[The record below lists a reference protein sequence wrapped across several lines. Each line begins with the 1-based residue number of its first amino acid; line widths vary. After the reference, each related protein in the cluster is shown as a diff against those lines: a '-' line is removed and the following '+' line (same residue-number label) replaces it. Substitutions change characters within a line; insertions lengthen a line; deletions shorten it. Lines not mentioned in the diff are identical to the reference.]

1 MIYLIFIFGLI
12 IGSFLNVVIYRYNT
26 GRGIGGRSGC
36 FSCGKTLAWYELFPV
51 LSFLLQKGRCTKC
64 YTKLSWQYPLV
75 ELITGLMFALIYSMF
90 GFTLAG
96 LIYLLIGIYSIMISV
111 YDIRHT
117 IIPDSWVYT
126 LSVFGIILNY
136 QNIVN
141 VLIAGL
147 IIFSFFALLW
157 LMGRGNWMG
166 FGDAKLGLAMGLVL
180 GISKGVTAV
189 MVGFWLGAIV
199 GILLMILTKIFSK
212 FNYHLKSEIP
222 FGPFLILGMWLSIV
236 FNLDLVWMA
245 GLFAF

>member
-1 MIYLIFIFGLI
+1 
-12 IGSFLNVVIYRYNT
+12 
-26 GRGIGGRSGC
+26 
-36 FSCGKTLAWYELFPV
+36 
-51 LSFLLQKGRCTKC
+51 
-64 YTKLSWQYPLV
+64 
-75 ELITGLMFALIYSMF
+75 
-90 GFTLAG
+90 
-96 LIYLLIGIYSIMISV
+96 
-111 YDIRHT
+111 
-117 IIPDSWVYT
+117 
-126 LSVFGIILNY
+126 
-136 QNIVN
+136 
-141 VLIAGL
+141 
-147 IIFSFFALLW
+147 
-157 LMGRGNWMG
+157 MG